1 MITSPQLRD
10 VSSKYTNPIF
20 HQTDTK
26 IRKVTQ
32 VKNTLV
38 HIQDKKEFPLNK
50 ITEFSLL
57 MQRICPQTF
66 LQEN

>member
-38 HIQDKKEFPLNK
+38 HIQDKKEFP
-50 ITEFSLL
+50 
-57 MQRICPQTF
+57 
-66 LQEN
+66 